1 MTKRQLK
8 RQTKA
13 LQRRARKQWRHLS
26 VPQRTTVIAGG
37 VVELTLFALAQIDIG
52 RREPDEIRGS
62 KLMWRLISLVSF
74 IGPILYFTVGR
85 ITPEPAQEAME
96 QTAIVA

>member
-1 MTKRQLK
+1 
-8 RQTKA
+8 
-13 LQRRARKQWRHLS
+13 
-26 VPQRTTVIAGG
+26 VIAGA
-37 VVELTLFALAQIDIG
+37 VVELTLFALAQIDIS

-85 ITPEPAQEAME
+85 ITPEHDSETVEA
-96 QTAIVA
+96 TPIVA